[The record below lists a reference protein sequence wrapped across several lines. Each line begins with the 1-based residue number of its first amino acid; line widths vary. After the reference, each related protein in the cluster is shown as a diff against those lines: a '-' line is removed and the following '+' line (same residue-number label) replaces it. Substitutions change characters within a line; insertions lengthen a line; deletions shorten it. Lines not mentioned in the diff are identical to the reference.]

1 MTDTLTAADAR
12 LAEED
17 AAGCGCCQ
25 PRPPQDIA
33 EQISELQ
40 ARRQVVERR
49 LAGFGSGARP

>member
-1 MTDTLTAADAR
+1 MSDTLTAADPGSAV
-12 LAEED
+12 ED

-33 EQISELQ
+33 GQIRELQ
-40 ARRQVVERR
+40 ARAAVVERC